1 MPNRLHG
8 FDENGNAGSVVANE
22 LPEGWTTLKAPES
35 SPKKGRP
42 KGSKNKKEVNDN
54 DGTETD

>member
-8 FDENGNAGSVVANE
+8 FDETGNLGSVVANE

-35 SPKKGRP
+35 SPRKGRP
-42 KGSKNKKEVNDN
+42 KGSKNKKEIND
-54 DGTETD
+54 DGITETD